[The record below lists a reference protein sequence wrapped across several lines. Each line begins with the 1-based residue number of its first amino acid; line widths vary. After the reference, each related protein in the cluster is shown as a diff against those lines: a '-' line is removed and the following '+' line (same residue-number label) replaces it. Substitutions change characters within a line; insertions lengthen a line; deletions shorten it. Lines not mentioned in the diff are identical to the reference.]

1 MRHRL
6 VGMAA
11 ALALALALAGCG
23 ATEITTELST
33 TELGLLV
40 VESQPEDFWP
50 EMAEET
56 RGSEGFAPYLS
67 DVYGLEPDTCVDGD
81 LAYAASGVQ
90 AAELAVLRF
99 ATRADAETA
108 EEALRDYLASRQA
121 AFTGYAPGEAALV
134 EHALVDRQGAWV
146 LLAVCPDPEAA
157 RDAFEGAFTR
167 TEARPSPTP
176 RPIPT
181 PDALGRIPC
190 DPPGTADMTVY
201 DTGPVV
207 EAYRTGEESGLT
219 EEDRA
224 ILEVCRQAIDEA
236 ITPDMTPFEQELAVH
251 DWLVD
256 WADYDGDHTA
266 AQGSSPYGLLV
277 EREAICMGY
286 ANTFQLFMDLLDIQC
301 ITVVGASSG
310 SMSDHAWNQVK
321 LDGDWYA
328 VDLTWDDAIG
338 LEHRPAA
345 GAPGH
350 HRYFNVTSAYL
361 LETDHQWD
369 YDAVPEAAGTDYAW
383 PG

>member
-1 MRHRL
+1 MRSALRAAGVEAADVEARL
-6 VGMAA
+6 IAA
-11 ALALALALAGCG
+11 
-23 ATEITTELST
+23 T
-33 TELGLLV
+33 
-40 VESQPEDFWP
+40 
-50 EMAEET
+50 
-56 RGSEGFAPYLS
+56 
-67 DVYGLEPDTCVDGD
+67 
-81 LAYAASGVQ
+81 ASGK
-90 AAELAVLRF
+90 
-99 ATRADAETA
+99 TTA
-108 EEALRDYLASRQA
+108 QLLRD
-121 AFTGYAPGEAALV
+121 
-134 EHALVDRQGAWV
+134 
-146 LLAVCPDPEAA
+146 
-157 RDAFEGAFTR
+157 
-167 TEARPSPTP
+167 
-176 RPIPT
+176 
-181 PDALGRIPC
+181 
-190 DPPGTADMTVY
+190 MTLY

-219 EEDRA
+219 EEYRA
-224 ILEVCRQAIDEA
+224 ILGVCRQAIDEA

>member
-121 AFTGYAPGEAALV
+121 AFTGYAPGEAA
-134 EHALVDRQGAWV
+134 
-146 LLAVCPDPEAA
+146 P
-157 RDAFEGAFTR
+157 TR
-167 TEARPSPTP
+167 RRPGTPLRAPSPGRRYAPPPHPGPFPP
-176 RPIPT
+176 RTRWAASPAT
-181 PDALGRIPC
+181 RRGR
-190 DPPGTADMTVY
+190 
-201 DTGPVV
+201 
-207 EAYRTGEESGLT
+207 RT
-219 EEDRA
+219 
-224 ILEVCRQAIDEA
+224 
-236 ITPDMTPFEQELAVH
+236 
-251 DWLVD
+251 
-256 WADYDGDHTA
+256 
-266 AQGSSPYGLLV
+266 
-277 EREAICMGY
+277 
-286 ANTFQLFMDLLDIQC
+286 
-301 ITVVGASSG
+301 
-310 SMSDHAWNQVK
+310 
-321 LDGDWYA
+321 
-328 VDLTWDDAIG
+328 
-338 LEHRPAA
+338 
-345 GAPGH
+345 
-350 HRYFNVTSAYL
+350 
-361 LETDHQWD
+361 
-369 YDAVPEAAGTDYAW
+369 
-383 PG
+383 